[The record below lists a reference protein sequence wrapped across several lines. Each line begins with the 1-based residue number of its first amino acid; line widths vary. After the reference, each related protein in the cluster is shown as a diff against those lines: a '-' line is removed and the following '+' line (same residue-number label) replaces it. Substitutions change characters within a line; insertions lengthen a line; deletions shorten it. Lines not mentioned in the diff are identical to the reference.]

1 MNDYLVENLPSDMI
15 TTITVN
21 EVPGSTNEH
30 FLVTYYIVG
39 SNPMRI
45 RGAVFARASGTA

>member
-1 MNDYLVENLPSDMI
+1 MNDYFVEFLAMDFIS
-15 TTITVN
+15 TITVN